1 MPWLKWGTTMNPADG
16 WATGI
21 KEGFYSKTFQVNNC
35 TVTVHRPILDDQER
49 AKREEKVRT
58 ALKGFIKKGI

>member
-1 MPWLKWGTTMNPADG
+1 MRCTNWVITMTPAED

-21 KEGFYSKTFQVNNC
+21 KAGYRTKTMQIGNC

-49 AKREEKVRT
+49 ERAEDKVRD
-58 ALKGFIKKGI
+58 ALRGLIKKGM

>member
-1 MPWLKWGTTMNPADG
+1 METDWT
-16 WATGI
+16 TGI
-21 KEGFYSKTFQVNNC
+21 KEGFYSKTLQVNNC

-58 ALKGFIKKGI
+58 ALKGFLKKG